1 MWTDLACADL
11 QAYVD
16 MRKIGSGRGMVSAY
30 PRQLE
35 SLIRL
40 AEAHAKVRFSEK
52 VETIDVEEAKRLHRE
67 ALKQSATDP
76 RTGFVDISILTT
88 GKQHKKNSNC
98 LNVGLQPPR
107 PPNFK
112 YISCSLP
119 GMSATAR
126 KRKEEVAQALKKLIQ
141 AKGKTPAMKYQQLL
155 DDLRGQSETVRVIKQ
170 LCS

>member
-1 MWTDLACADL
+1 MQWVSPF

-16 MRKIGSGRGMVSAY
+16 MRKIGSGKGMVSAY

-76 RTGFVDISILTT
+76 RTGIVDISILTT
-88 GKQHKKNSNC
+88 GLCFCRVKAGPLLAAVLWYLKCNLTC
-98 LNVGLQPPR
+98 PPLL
-107 PPNFK
+107 
-112 YISCSLP
+112 I
-119 GMSATAR
+119 A
-126 KRKEEVAQALKKLIQ
+126 KRYFLCFYKEWA
-141 AKGKTPAMKYQQLL
+141 QQLV
-155 DDLRGQSETVRVIKQ
+155 RGKRNWLKPYGSSSNQRVKHHLWNTNSFWMIFGHSLKR
-170 LCS
+170 

>member
-1 MWTDLACADL
+1 MLLYCMKGYRL
-11 QAYVD
+11 SF
-16 MRKIGSGRGMVSAY
+16 GCGRGMVSAY

-88 GKQHKKNSNC
+88 GMQQR
-98 LNVGLQPPR
+98 V
-107 PPNFK
+107 
-112 YISCSLP
+112 SLI
-119 GMSATAR
+119 
-126 KRKEEVAQALKKLIQ
+126 L
-141 AKGKTPAMKYQQLL
+141 PACFLMFL
-155 DDLRGQSETVRVIKQ
+155 D
-170 LCS
+170 

>member
-1 MWTDLACADL
+1 
-11 QAYVD
+11 

-88 GKQHKKNSNC
+88 GMQHGDSSVLTTC
-98 LNVGLQPPR
+98 I
-107 PPNFK
+107 FK
-112 YISCSLP
+112 
-119 GMSATAR
+119 
-126 KRKEEVAQALKKLIQ
+126 
-141 AKGKTPAMKYQQLL
+141 
-155 DDLRGQSETVRVIKQ
+155 
-170 LCS
+170 